1 MPSIP
6 RSQCDQYQCKAA
18 AIAGSRFCEQHTPAR
33 AAPKTDRREK
43 DALYSSA
50 AWRQIRAAQLSAH
63 PLCQCCQS
71 EGRLTAAEVVDH
83 VFRWKDYGEQAFRLN
98 LWNSLL
104 AACHSRKG
112 RLEALGVFRQY
123 REDGFTDHQ
132 AGDWP
137 AAVHRSL

>member
-18 AIAGSRFCEQHTPAR
+18 SITGSRFCEQHTSPR

-43 DALYSSA
+43 DSLYSSA

-83 VFRWKDYGEQAFRLN
+83 VFRWKDFGELAFRLN
-98 LWNSLL
+98 LWNSLC

-112 RLEALGVFRQY
+112 RLETLGVFRQY
-123 REDGFTDHQ
+123 RDGSFIDHQ
-132 AGDWP
+132 ASDWP
-137 AAVHRSL
+137 AAVNRSL